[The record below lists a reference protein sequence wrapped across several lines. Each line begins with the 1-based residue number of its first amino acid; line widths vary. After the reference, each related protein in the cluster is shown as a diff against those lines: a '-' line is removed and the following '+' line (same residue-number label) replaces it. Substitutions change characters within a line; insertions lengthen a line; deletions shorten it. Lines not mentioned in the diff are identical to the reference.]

1 MVGGEH
7 SQKSIQVKLLINISK
22 TAIMLSEHHRL
33 GDFAVARSL
42 WLNKS
47 TATRHQKKTI
57 IDRKSKKGFR
67 INSVMRSRIRE

>member
-33 GDFAVARSL
+33 GDFAVAWSL

-47 TATRHQKKTI
+47 TATRHQKKQSLI
-57 IDRKSKKGFR
+57 ASPKKGFR
-67 INSVMRSRIRE
+67 INNVMRGRIRE